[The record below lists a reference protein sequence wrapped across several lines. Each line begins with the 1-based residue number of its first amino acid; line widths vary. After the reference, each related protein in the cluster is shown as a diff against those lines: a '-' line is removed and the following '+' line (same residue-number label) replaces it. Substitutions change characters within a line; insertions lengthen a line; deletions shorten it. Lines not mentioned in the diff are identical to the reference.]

1 MLTADDKNEVRRI
14 VWRTLAECG
23 LVEPLA
29 DSVIDDDY
37 MRPVFGMRAI
47 AGLAE
52 KLPEL
57 KRMRAQSNA
66 HWERISQEIAGGI
79 END

>member
-1 MLTADDKNEVRRI
+1 MLDADEQNEVRRI
-14 VWRTLAECG
+14 VWQTLAECH

-47 AGLAE
+47 ANLAE

-57 KRMRAQSNA
+57 KRMRAQSDS
-66 HWERISQEIAGGI
+66 HWEKIRNEITGGS
-79 END
+79 

>member
-1 MLTADDKNEVRRI
+1 MLTADEKNEVRRI
-14 VWRTLAECG
+14 VWQTLAECH

-47 AGLAE
+47 ANLAE
-52 KLPEL
+52 KLPKME
-57 KRMRAQSNA
+57 RMRVQSNS

-79 END
+79 